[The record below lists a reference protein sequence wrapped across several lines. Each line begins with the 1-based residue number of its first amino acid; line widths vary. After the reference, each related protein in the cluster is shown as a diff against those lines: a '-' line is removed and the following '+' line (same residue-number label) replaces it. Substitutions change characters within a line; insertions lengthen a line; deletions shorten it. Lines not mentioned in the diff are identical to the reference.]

1 MKAIQKKALYQAI
14 AATIAATI
22 TAPVLASA
30 PVSTGFSE
38 QSIEDSI
45 SQKLRNFTAGNRI
58 KGQYIVVF
66 DENAVQKR
74 ADSLKALSIDKQA
87 NLETAIQEM
96 AISAATKAGGV
107 VKNTYKHALQ
117 GFVLSNANE
126 KMVRQLAKDP
136 TIKFI
141 EADQLMHTTA
151 TQNSPT
157 WGLDRIDQSNL
168 PLDNKYVYNYTGSG
182 VKAYIIDTGIRTTHT
197 QFGGR
202 ASGAYTAIS
211 DGNGTNDCNGHGT
224 HVAGT
229 VGSATYGVAKSVSLY
244 AVRVLDCQGSGSN
257 SGVIAG
263 VDWVTANHGSPAVA
277 NMSLGGGASSAL
289 DTAIN
294 NLVNSGVTV
303 AVAAGNDNANACNY
317 SPARAASAITVGST
331 TSSDAR
337 SSFSNYG
344 SCLDIYAPG
353 SSITSTW
360 KNSDT
365 STNTISGTS
374 MASPHVAGVAALYL
388 QAHPSASP
396 ATVTNAITG
405 GATPN
410 KVTDAKAGSPNLLLN
425 SLFNGNNGGGGGG
438 GGGGTNQLDKGV
450 PVTGLSASTGNT
462 LNYTMAVPAGASNL
476 SFVMSG
482 GTGDADIYVKFGSAP
497 TTSSYDCRPYKNG
510 NNETCSFASP
520 QTGTY
525 YVMVRAYSSFSGV
538 SLVGDYTPAGS
549 GGGGGN
555 TISDSNISA
564 STGQWVDYTI
574 NVPAGTSKLTADI
587 WGGSGDADLYVRF
600 GSAPTTSS
608 YNCRPYK
615 VGNTE
620 NCTINNPSAGTW
632 YISIRAYSSFSG
644 VNMETVAQ

>member
-1 MKAIQKKALYQAI
+1 MKTNQVKSLTKAI
-14 AATIAATI
+14 AATIALSVSGA
-22 TAPVLASA
+22 VLAST
-30 PVSTGFSE
+30 PVADTGFSE
-38 QSIEDSI
+38 QGIEDAI
-45 SQKLRNFTAGNRI
+45 SQKLRNFSAANRI

-66 DENAVQKR
+66 DENMVQKR
-74 ADSLKALSIDKQA
+74 ADSLKALSDDKQA

-96 AISAATKAGGV
+96 AIQAATKAGGT
-107 VKNTYKHALQ
+107 VKGTYKHALQ
-117 GFVLSNANE
+117 GFVLSNASE

-136 TIKFI
+136 SIKFI
-141 EADQLMHTTA
+141 EADQIMHTTA

-182 VKAYIIDTGIRTTHT
+182 VKAYIIDTGIRTTHNE
-197 QFGGR
+197 FGGR
-202 ASGAYTAIS
+202 AQSGYTAIN

-263 VDWVTANHGSPAVA
+263 VDWVKQNHTKPAVA

-289 DTAIN
+289 DTAIT
-294 NLVNSGVTV
+294 NLVNAGVTV

-317 SPARAASAITVGST
+317 SPARAAAAITVGST

-388 QAHPSASP
+388 QANPSATPS
-396 ATVTNAITG
+396 AVTNAITG

-410 KVTDAKAGSPNLLLN
+410 KVTDAKTGSPNLLLN
-425 SLFNGNNGGGGGG
+425 SLFNGNSGGGGG
-438 GGGGTNQLDKGV
+438 GGGGTQELQNGV
-450 PVTGLSASTGNT
+450 AKTGLSASTGNT
-462 LNYTMAVPAGASNL
+462 LNYTMTVPAGASNL
-476 SFVMSG
+476 SFAISG

-497 TTSSYDCRPYKNG
+497 TTSNYDCRPYKSG

-538 SLVGDYTPAGS
+538 SLVGSYTEPGT
-549 GGGGGN
+549 GGGGN
-555 TISDSNISA
+555 TISDTNISA
-564 STGQWVDYTI
+564 STGQWVGYTI

-615 VGNTE
+615 VGNNE

-632 YISIRAYSSFSG
+632 YISIRAYSTFSG